1 MPTGPG
7 DVPDNIGLLI
17 LNTYCLIGILRCRID
32 LCGKFLKILRSELD
46 YRWIL
51 DGRQLFT
58 DSCPLVT
65 LEFHLLVFT
74 GCPHE
79 IL

>member
-1 MPTGPG
+1 MSTGPG
-7 DVPDNIGLLI
+7 DDPDNIGLL
-17 LNTYCLIGILRCRID
+17 NTYCIIGILRCRID

-58 DSCPLVT
+58 DSCPTPLVT